1 MQSKAERS
9 SPGGALPP
17 DDAAAK
23 MIRNLIYG
31 THKEA
36 AFKSETLLSDL
47 SNGGDIYGGPY
58 HHIPLLPPHT
68 TVVKGLV
75 RKDLMVEIN
84 CIPPQLNL
92 WHRVVC
98 IGGIEVL
105 LDFFDIEIYVFF
117 HLFFSFL
124 HFPVYLVYAVVIH
137 FTLEQSARVAR
148 PIIKIEM

>member
-47 SNGGDIYGGPY
+47 SNGGDIYGPPY
-58 HHIPLLPPHT
+58 T
-68 TVVKGLV
+68 TVATTYHCCK
-75 RKDLMVEIN
+75 RTSTE
-84 CIPPQLNL
+84 
-92 WHRVVC
+92 R
-98 IGGIEVL
+98 
-105 LDFFDIEIYVFF
+105 FDG
-117 HLFFSFL
+117 
-124 HFPVYLVYAVVIH
+124 
-137 FTLEQSARVAR
+137 
-148 PIIKIEM
+148 